1 MINET
6 MFSKGEGTLFGRTDF
21 RYERE
26 SDTYICPGDKRL
38 RKHKI
43 RFACARASPAPKT
56 SRPNTAPTFPPQIL
70 EAHPGRI
77 VSKEQLEMMG
87 LVAAPEPES
96 VTQGPGQPRPVPRS
110 RPQSLAGLCPPAHRR
125 PSRPGRQWAGGK
137 PPNCFPV
144 IDAETSDLPVD
155 KSNADGLTAY

>member
-1 MINET
+1 MPL
-6 MFSKGEGTLFGRTDF
+6 GVEGPLPLRSSALLPRNPTTTIYYRLAYFYSATLAWF
-21 RYERE
+21 Y
-26 SDTYICPGDKRL
+26 SALDT
-38 RKHKI
+38 
-43 RFACARASPAPKT
+43 SPAPKT

-125 PSRPGRQWAGGK
+125 PSRPGRQWAGDK